1 MYWTQETAHITT
13 KIKHPINDV
22 AIDIHEAGKNN
33 VAVLESTKYLS
44 ITATLAN
51 IFERQ
56 VANAIAT
63 VTVGRQNVDDRCRK
77 FRIVI
82 VVNMPEK

>member
-1 MYWTQETAHITT
+1 MYWTQEMAHVTT
-13 KIKHPINDV
+13 KIKHPSNDV

-33 VAVLESTKYLS
+33 VVALESTKYRS
-44 ITATLAN
+44 ITAKLAN

-56 VANAIAT
+56 VASVIAT

-82 VVNMPEK
+82 VVNIPEK